1 MAGRDRIAA
10 LKRARERQ
18 RRVEEQVTRT
28 VRALTSAD
36 RARVNRE
43 RVIER
48 ADQRLADATSIA
60 MHETAQLVSVCGSID
75 AVAQILD
82 LDVREVRRAISTAGS
97 TASTGSTA

>member
-28 VRALTSAD
+28 VRAYTSAD
-36 RARVNRE
+36 RARTNRE

-48 ADQRLADATSIA
+48 ADQRLVDASSLA
-60 MHETAQLVSVCGSID
+60 MHETARLVTVCGSID

-82 LDVREVRRAISTAGS
+82 LDVREVRRAVSAAGS
-97 TASTGSTA
+97 TSGTA